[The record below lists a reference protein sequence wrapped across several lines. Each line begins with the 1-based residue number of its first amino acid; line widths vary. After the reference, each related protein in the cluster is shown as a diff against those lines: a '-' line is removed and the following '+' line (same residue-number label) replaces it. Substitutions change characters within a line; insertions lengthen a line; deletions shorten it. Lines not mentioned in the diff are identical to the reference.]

1 METLYML
8 NIKGTTCGP
17 CHEKRK
23 WSDCHPYLAPCVLD
37 QFPAKATYIDNDE
50 ETLSAQIGL

>member
-1 METLYML
+1 ML